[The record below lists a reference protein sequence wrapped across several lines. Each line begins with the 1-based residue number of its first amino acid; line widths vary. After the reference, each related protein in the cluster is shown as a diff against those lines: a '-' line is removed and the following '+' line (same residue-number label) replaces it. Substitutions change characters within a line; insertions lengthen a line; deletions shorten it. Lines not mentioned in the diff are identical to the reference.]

1 MQVILL
7 EKVGKLGNIG
17 AVTEVK
23 DGYARNFLIPRKKA
37 LRATKANIA
46 YFEAEKAEIER
57 INAEKKATAEAA
69 LNKFEGL
76 RLTIVRQAG
85 EDGKLYGSV
94 SGADIAKA
102 IAAKIGDVVDAE
114 HILTAHKL
122 KEIGIHQVE
131 IALHPEVKTTIELAI
146 SRSEDQV
153 HHAV

>member
-46 YFEAEKAEIER
+46 YFEAEKAEIEKV
-57 INAEKKATAEAA
+57 NAEKKAAAESAIV
-69 LNKFEGL
+69 KFEGL
-76 RLTIVRQAG
+76 SITIVRQAG

-94 SGADIAKA
+94 SSADIAKA
-102 IAAKIGDVVDAE
+102 IAAKVGDIVEAE

-122 KEIGIHQVE
+122 KAIGIHQVE
-131 IALHPEVKTTIELAI
+131 VALHPEVKTTVEIAI
-146 SRSEDQV
+146 SRTEDQV
-153 HHAV
+153 HHVA